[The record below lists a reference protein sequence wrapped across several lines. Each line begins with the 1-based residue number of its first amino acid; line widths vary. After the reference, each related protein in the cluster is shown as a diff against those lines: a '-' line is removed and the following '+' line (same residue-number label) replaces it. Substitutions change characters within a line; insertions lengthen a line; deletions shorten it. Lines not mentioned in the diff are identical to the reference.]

1 MNDASLEDLNG
12 RLQNKV
18 TFKSFRPNIVVSGS
32 QAFAEVPFLTHKIYG
47 YLMINLYYFHVHK
60 FITLCRFSH
69 TVVYDF
75 LYKFCTYM
83 YYNHVVFY
91 DAIIDRTVGK
101 KYELVKQTRCISEC
115 WTRVPG
121 E

>member
-1 MNDASLEDLNG
+1 M
-12 RLQNKV
+12 
-18 TFKSFRPNIVVSGS
+18 
-32 QAFAEVPFLTHKIYG
+32 PFFTQ
-47 YLMINLYYFHVHK
+47 
-60 FITLCRFSH
+60 
-69 TVVYDF
+69 VVYDF

-115 WTRVPG
+115 WILVLG